1 MTSSSVTSGPRA
13 KLIGMAVTQ
22 LSEETVL
29 QALATVQDPELHR
42 PMMELKMIQ
51 DVAVIDPQT
60 IAMRVVLTT
69 PACPLKNRIHDDID
83 GALATLPGSP
93 KAKITWDSMVS
104 RTGGV
109 PQKQQVEGVKN
120 IVSVGAGKGGVGKS
134 TCAVNIALAL
144 SQLGARTGVLDAD
157 VYGPNVP
164 ILLGAEHEKPYAENE
179 KIIPIQRYGIKM
191 ISLGFF
197 IEADKPAIW
206 RGPML
211 SGAVRQFLFDVN
223 WGELDYLV
231 VDLPPGTGDVQL
243 TMSQSIPM
251 TGAVVVST
259 PQDVSTADV
268 GRAIQMFNTLKVPNL
283 GLVENMS
290 YFTCPH
296 CGQREDIFGHG
307 GAKALS
313 ERMKIPFLGEI
324 PLDRRIREG
333 GGPGVPLMV
342 HEPDSPLAAVYR
354 DVASHLAAQVSI
366 RNFKQASV
374 IPLRTI

>member
-1 MTSSSVTSGPRA
+1 MAIDQLTEQSV
-13 KLIGMAVTQ
+13 MAALQ
-22 LSEETVL
+22 TVK
-29 QALATVQDPELHR
+29 DPELHR
-42 PMMELKMIQ
+42 SMVELKMIQ
-51 DVAVIDPQT
+51 DVTLVNPGT
-60 IAMRVVLTT
+60 VSMRVVLTT

-83 GALATLPGSP
+83 AALATLPGSP
-93 KAKITWDSMVS
+93 KAQIKWDAQVS
-104 RTGGV
+104 RTGNI
-109 PQKQQVEGVKN
+109 PQRQQIEGVKN

-134 TCAVNIALAL
+134 TCAVNLALGL

-164 ILLGAEHEKPYAENE
+164 ILLGAEHEKPFAENE
-179 KIIPIQRYGIKM
+179 KIIPIQRYGIKL
-191 ISLGFF
+191 ISIAFF

-211 SGAVRQFLFDVN
+211 SQAVRQFMFDVN
-223 WGELDYLV
+223 WDELDYLV

-283 GLVENMS
+283 GLIENMS
-290 YFTCPH
+290 YFICPH
-296 CGQREDIFGHG
+296 CGEREEIFGHG
-307 GAKALS
+307 GAKALA
-313 ERMKIPFLGEI
+313 ERMHVPFLGEI

-333 GGPGVPLMV
+333 GGPGVPIMV
-342 HEPDSPLAAVYR
+342 SDPDSQLAAVYR
-354 DVASHLAAQVSI
+354 DVASHLAAQVSV

>member
-1 MTSSSVTSGPRA
+1 M
-13 KLIGMAVTQ
+13 VTQ
-22 LSEETVL
+22 LSEAIVL
-29 QALATVQDPELHR
+29 EALARVQDPELHR

-51 DVAVIDPQT
+51 DVVVIDAGA
-60 IAMRVVLTT
+60 IGMRVVLTT
-69 PACPLKNRIHDDID
+69 PACPLKNKIHDDID
-83 GALATLPGSP
+83 AALASLPGSP
-93 KAKITWDSMVS
+93 KAQIKWDAQVS

-164 ILLGAEHEKPYAENE
+164 ILLGAEHEKPYADNE
-179 KIIPIQRYGIKM
+179 KIVPIQRYGIKM

-268 GRAIQMFNTLKVPNL
+268 GRAIQMFSTLKVPNL

-290 YFTCPH
+290 YFICPH

-307 GAKALS
+307 GAKALA

-333 GGPGVPLMV
+333 GGRGVPLMV

-354 DVASHLAAQVSI
+354 GVASQLAAQVSV

>member
-1 MTSSSVTSGPRA
+1 
-13 KLIGMAVTQ
+13 MAVTQ
-22 LSEETVL
+22 LTEEIVLAALGTVK
-29 QALATVQDPELHR
+29 DPELHR
-42 PMMELKMIQ
+42 GMIELKMIQ
-51 DVAVIDPQT
+51 DVALVDPRT
-60 IAMRVVLTT
+60 VAMRVVLTT

-83 GALATLPGSP
+83 AALATLPGAP
-93 KAKITWDSMVS
+93 KADIKWDAQVS
-104 RTGGV
+104 RTGSI
-109 PQKQQVEGVKN
+109 PQKQQLEGVKN
-120 IVSVGAGKGGVGKS
+120 VVSVGAGKGGVGKS
-134 TCAVNIALAL
+134 TCAVNLALAL
-144 SQLGARTGVLDAD
+144 AQLGARTGVLDAD

-164 ILLGAEHEKPYAENE
+164 ILLGAEHEKPYAQNE
-179 KIIPIQRYGIKM
+179 KIIPIQRYGIKI
-191 ISLGFF
+191 ISIAFF

-211 SGAVRQFLFDVN
+211 SGAARQFLFDVN

-268 GRAIQMFNTLKVPNL
+268 ARAIQMFNTLKVPNL

-290 YFTCPH
+290 YFVCPH

-307 GAKALS
+307 GAKALA

-324 PLDRRIREG
+324 PLDRKIREG

-342 HEPDSPLAAVYR
+342 SEPNSPLAAVYR
-354 DVASHLAAQVSI
+354 EVASQLAAQVSI

>member
-1 MTSSSVTSGPRA
+1 
-13 KLIGMAVTQ
+13 MAVEQ
-22 LSEETVL
+22 LTE
-29 QALATVQDPELHR
+29 QAIMAALATVKDPELGR
-42 PMMELKMIQ
+42 GMVELKMIQ
-51 DVAVIDPQT
+51 DVSVIDHNT
-60 IAMRVVLTT
+60 VGMRVVLTT

-83 GALATLPGSP
+83 AALAVLPGSP
-93 KAKITWDSMVS
+93 KAQIKWDAMVS
-104 RTGGV
+104 RTGSI
-109 PQKQQVEGVKN
+109 PQRQQIEGVKN

-164 ILLGAEHEKPYAENE
+164 ILLGAEGEKPYAQNE
-179 KIIPIQRYGIKM
+179 KIIPIQRYGIRI
-191 ISLGFF
+191 ISLAFF
-197 IEADKPAIW
+197 IEADKAAIW

-211 SGAVRQFLFDVN
+211 SGAVRQFLFEVN

-259 PQDVSTADV
+259 PQDVATADV

-283 GLVENMS
+283 GLIENMS
-290 YFTCPH
+290 YFVCPH

-307 GAKALS
+307 GAKALA
-313 ERMKIPFLGEI
+313 ERMRVPFLGEI

-333 GGPGVPLMV
+333 GGPGVPIMV
-342 HEPDSPLAAVYR
+342 SAPDSPLAATYR
-354 DVASHLAAQVSI
+354 EVASRLAAQVSV
-366 RNFKQASV
+366 RNFKQASI

>member
-1 MTSSSVTSGPRA
+1 
-13 KLIGMAVTQ
+13 MAVSQ
-22 LSEETVL
+22 LSEADVLTVL
-29 QALATVQDPELHR
+29 SRVQDPELHR
-42 PMMELKMIQ
+42 PMMDLKMIQ
-51 DVAVIDPQT
+51 DVTVIDAQT
-60 IAMRVVLTT
+60 IGMRVVLTT
-69 PACPLKNRIHDDID
+69 PACPLKNKIHDDID
-83 GALATLPGSP
+83 AALATLPSSP
-93 KAKITWDSMVS
+93 KAQIKWDAQVS
-104 RTGGV
+104 RTGNI
-109 PQKQQVEGVKN
+109 PQRQEVQGVKN

-134 TCAVNIALAL
+134 TCAVNLALAL
-144 SQLGARTGVLDAD
+144 AQLGARTGVLDAD

-164 ILLGAEHEKPYAENE
+164 ILLGAEHEKPYAQNE
-179 KIIPIQRYGIKM
+179 KIVPIQRYGLKI
-191 ISLGFF
+191 ISIAFF

-290 YFTCPH
+290 YFICP
-296 CGQREDIFGHG
+296 GDGKRYDIFGSG
-307 GAKALS
+307 VD
-313 ERMKIPFLGEI
+313 ERNFLWRCDNDRARQCDRLHNRQLDIARARRQVENEI
-324 PLDRRIREG
+324 IEFAPLDLTQELL
-333 GGPGVPLMV
+333 GVTR
-342 HEPDSPLAAVYR
+342 HHWSA
-354 DVASHLAAQVSI
+354 
-366 RNFKQASV
+366 
-374 IPLRTI
+374 

>member
-1 MTSSSVTSGPRA
+1 
-13 KLIGMAVTQ
+13 MAVTQ
-22 LSEETVL
+22 LSEQTVL

-51 DVAVIDPQT
+51 DVAVVDPQT

-69 PACPLKNRIHDDID
+69 PACPLKNKIHDDID
-83 GALATLPGSP
+83 AALATLPGSP
-93 KAKITWDSMVS
+93 KADIKWDSQVS
-104 RTGGV
+104 RTGSI
-109 PQKQQVEGVKN
+109 PQKQLIEGVKN

-307 GAKALS
+307 GAKALAD
-313 ERMKIPFLGEI
+313 RMKIPFLGEI

>member
-1 MTSSSVTSGPRA
+1 
-13 KLIGMAVTQ
+13 MAVTQ
-22 LSEETVL
+22 LTEEIVLTALSTVK
-29 QALATVQDPELHR
+29 DPELHR
-42 PMMELKMIQ
+42 GMMELKMIQ
-51 DVAVIDPQT
+51 DVILVDPRT
-60 IAMRVVLTT
+60 VAMRVVLTT
-69 PACPLKNRIHDDID
+69 PACPLKNRIHDD
-83 GALATLPGSP
+83 
-93 KAKITWDSMVS
+93 
-104 RTGGV
+104 
-109 PQKQQVEGVKN
+109 
-120 IVSVGAGKGGVGKS
+120 
-134 TCAVNIALAL
+134 
-144 SQLGARTGVLDAD
+144 
-157 VYGPNVP
+157 
-164 ILLGAEHEKPYAENE
+164 
-179 KIIPIQRYGIKM
+179 
-191 ISLGFF
+191 

-268 GRAIQMFNTLKVPNL
+268 ARAIQMFNTLKVPNL

-290 YFTCPH
+290 FFVCPH

-307 GAKALS
+307 GAKALA

-342 HEPDSPLAAVYR
+342 SEPDSPLASVYR
-354 DVASHLAAQVSI
+354 EVASQLAAQVSI

-374 IPLRTI
+374 IPLRTIYI

>member
-1 MTSSSVTSGPRA
+1 
-13 KLIGMAVTQ
+13 MAVTQ
-22 LSEETVL
+22 LTEEIVLAALSTVK
-29 QALATVQDPELHR
+29 DPELHR
-42 PMMELKMIQ
+42 GMVELKMIQ
-51 DVAVIDPQT
+51 DVLLVSPQT
-60 IAMRVVLTT
+60 VAMRVVLTT

-83 GALATLPGSP
+83 AALATLPGAP
-93 KAKITWDSMVS
+93 KAEIKWDAQVS
-104 RTGGV
+104 RSGSI
-109 PQKQQVEGVKN
+109 PQKQQLEGVKN
-120 IVSVGAGKGGVGKS
+120 VVSVGAGKGGVGKT
-134 TCAVNIALAL
+134 TCAVNLALAL
-144 SQLGARTGVLDAD
+144 AQLGARTGVLDAD

-164 ILLGAEHEKPYAENE
+164 ILLGAEHEKPYAQNE
-179 KIIPIQRYGIKM
+179 KIIPIQRYGIKI
-191 ISLGFF
+191 ISIAFF

-268 GRAIQMFNTLKVPNL
+268 ARAIQMFNTLKVPNL

-290 YFTCPH
+290 FFVCPH

-307 GAKALS
+307 GAKALA

-342 HEPDSPLAAVYR
+342 SDPDSPLASVYR
-354 DVASHLAAQVSI
+354 EVASQLAAQVSI

>member
-1 MTSSSVTSGPRA
+1 
-13 KLIGMAVTQ
+13 MAVTQ
-22 LSEETVL
+22 LSEQTVL

-51 DVAVIDPQT
+51 DVAVVDPQT

-69 PACPLKNRIHDDID
+69 PACPLKNKIHDDID
-83 GALATLPGSP
+83 AALAVLPGSP
-93 KAKITWDSMVS
+93 KAEIKWDAQVS

-109 PQKQQVEGVKN
+109 PQKQQVDGVKN
-120 IVSVGAGKGGVGKS
+120 IISVGAGKGGVGKS

-144 SQLGARTGVLDAD
+144 SQLGARVGVLDAD

-164 ILLGAEHEKPYAENE
+164 ILLGAEHEKPYAENDKIVPIQLYGM
-179 KIIPIQRYGIKM
+179 KIISIA
-191 ISLGFF
+191 FF
-197 IEADKPAIW
+197 IEPDKPAIW

-211 SGAVRQFLFDVN
+211 SGAVKQFLFDVN

-231 VDLPPGTGDVQL
+231 VDLPPGTG
-243 TMSQSIPM
+243 
-251 TGAVVVST
+251 
-259 PQDVSTADV
+259 DV

-307 GAKALS
+307 GAKSLA

-324 PLDRRIREG
+324 PLDRLIREG